1 MDYTYLKFIGLGL
14 IFGGVLLV
22 FLFELIQSVIRW
34 IKAMDTLPVSVK
46 QNILKAIFLSWR

>member
-14 IFGGVLLV
+14 MFGGVLLV